1 MSVCVT
7 ETREKV
13 RVIMYLCING
23 HSSAVTLVIMFIH
36 EVSVASLCKTHIL
49 HYFINLLFYLCSIFS
64 LAGLHGKYH
73 ISKLNIGLRMQFLPE
88 SI

>member
-36 EVSVASLCKTHIL
+36 EVAVASLCKTHIL
-49 HYFINLLFYLCSIFS
+49 HYFINFLFFFYLCSIFR
-64 LAGLHGKYH
+64 ATRK
-73 ISKLNIGLRMQFLPE
+73 ISYFKT
-88 SI
+88 